1 MSYRSNKLEMIIQES
16 AGMLEKMSKPEF
28 EGELN

>member
-1 MSYRSNKLEMIIQES
+1 MSYRSKKLEMIIQES
-16 AGMLEKMSKPEF
+16 AGMLKNLSKPEF